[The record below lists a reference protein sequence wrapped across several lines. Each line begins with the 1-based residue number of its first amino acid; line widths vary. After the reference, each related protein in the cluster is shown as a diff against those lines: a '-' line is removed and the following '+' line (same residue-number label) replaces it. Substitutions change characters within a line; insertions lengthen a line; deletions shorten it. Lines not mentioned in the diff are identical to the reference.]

1 VRRYITRRLL
11 LAIPTLLAI
20 SLVTFLLTRLAPG
33 DPINLYTFGDP
44 TITQADRDALR
55 HAFGLDKSL
64 PEQYVDFLTGAVRLD
79 FGKSILY
86 HKDAGPLVLERLG
99 VTVQLGAAALLLTL
113 AIGVPLGIVAAL
125 RRGTWVDNV
134 IRVLGVVGHAVPPF
148 WLGLLFIIV
157 FAVSLRWLPSQ
168 GWLTIGASEG
178 DVVDRFR
185 HILMPAFV
193 LSLAGIA
200 NFSRYL
206 RTETLDVL
214 RQDFIRTAHAKGLRE
229 RTVTRVHALRN
240 ALIPVVTAL
249 GGSLAAL
256 VSGALVIEQVFT
268 WPGVGQLAYAS
279 VRGKDFPV
287 IIASV
292 MISSVLLVVGYL
304 IRDLTYAFVDPR
316 IKVS

>member
-1 VRRYITRRLL
+1 VRAYVARRLL
-11 LAIPTLLAI
+11 FAIPTLLAI
-20 SLVTFLLTRLAPG
+20 SLVTFLLTRFAPG
-33 DPINLYTFGDP
+33 DPVSLYTFGDP
-44 TITQADRDALR
+44 NITEEDKALLR
-55 HAFGLDKSL
+55 HTYGLDKSL
-64 PEQYVDFLTGAVRLD
+64 PEQYVDFLAHAVRLD

-86 HKDAGPLVLERLG
+86 HKDAGPLVVERLG
-99 VTVQLGAAALLLTL
+99 VTVQLGLAALLLQL
-113 AIGVPLGIVAAL
+113 AIGIPLGVIAAL
-125 RRGTWVDNV
+125 RRGSWVDNV
-134 IRVLGVVGHAVPPF
+134 IRVVAVAGHAVPPF
-148 WLGLLFIIV
+148 WLGLLMIILFSV
-157 FAVSLRWLPSQ
+157 TLRWLPSQ
-168 GWLTIGASEG
+168 GWLTIGKSEA
-178 DVVDRFR
+178 DVLDRLR

-229 RTVTRVHALRN
+229 SVVTRVHALRN
-240 ALIPVVTAL
+240 ALIPMVTAL
-249 GGSLAAL
+249 GGSLALL

-268 WPGVGQLAYAS
+268 WPGIGQFAYAS

-292 MISSVLLVVGYL
+292 MIASVLLVVGYL
-304 IRDLTYAFVDPR
+304 IRDLMYAVVDPR

>member
-1 VRRYITRRLL
+1 MRAYVARRLL
-11 LAIPTLLAI
+11 FAIPTLLAI
-20 SLVTFLLTRLAPG
+20 SLVTFLLTRFAPG
-33 DPINLYTFGDP
+33 YPVSLYTFGDP
-44 TITQADRDALR
+44 NITEEDKALLR
-55 HAFGLDKSL
+55 HTYGLDKSL
-64 PEQYVDFLTGAVRLD
+64 PEQYVDFLAHAVRLD

-86 HKDAGPLVLERLG
+86 HKDAGPLVVERLG
-99 VTVQLGAAALLLTL
+99 VTVQLGLAALLLQL
-113 AIGVPLGIVAAL
+113 AIGIPLGVIAAL
-125 RRGTWVDNV
+125 RRGSWVDNV
-134 IRVLGVVGHAVPPF
+134 IRVVAVAGHAVPPF
-148 WLGLLFIIV
+148 WLGLLMIILFSV
-157 FAVSLRWLPSQ
+157 TLRWLPSQ
-168 GWLTIGASEG
+168 GWLTIGKSEA
-178 DVVDRFR
+178 DVLDRLR

-229 RTVTRVHALRN
+229 SVVTRVHALRN
-240 ALIPVVTAL
+240 ALIPMVTAL
-249 GGSLAAL
+249 GGSLALL

-268 WPGVGQLAYAS
+268 WPGIGQFAYAS

-292 MISSVLLVVGYL
+292 MIASVLLVVGYL
-304 IRDLTYAFVDPR
+304 IRDLMYAVVDPR